1 MAPLRRP
8 YRVIYLG
15 PPEARRSEQRQRW
28 CFQNADSPLLR
39 DGIHFSYNTTLL
51 PFFHLQVPRPLL
63 LSRFQTRC
71 SGFPRLDGTGASAQY
86 WVKLCCINR
95 THDNNGSYTRRRKG
109 DNLKILATL
118 QQLQNHRKM
127 MSRPGISSEAAVVC
141 VLLLLRLLRDLLL
154 IQMVEKTT
162 LRNVNRLS

>member
-1 MAPLRRP
+1 MQRARSALPLQFLPRPVRDRSRYYENFLLQNPTTRASRKDERMAPLRRP

-63 LSRFQTRC
+63 LSRFQTRR
-71 SGFPRLDGTGASAQY
+71 SDFLRLDGTGASAQF
-86 WVKLCCINR
+86 WVKLCCQSDAR
-95 THDNNGSYTRRRKG
+95 QQRK
-109 DNLKILATL
+109 LHPTVAKEIL
-118 QQLQNHRKM
+118 
-127 MSRPGISSEAAVVC
+127 
-141 VLLLLRLLRDLLL
+141 
-154 IQMVEKTT
+154 
-162 LRNVNRLS
+162 